1 MFMGVGLGPDSY
13 AIIEQGRIGQ
23 ILSTKPMER
32 RAIIEEAAG
41 VTKFKTKKR
50 LAEAKLES
58 SKLNLARVNDIV
70 VEVEKQLGSL
80 KRQAAKARRYFEIRQ
95 QIRGIVRQML
105 AGKTPRPEAA
115 AERTTQKLQDLT
127 TAAMQRAAAI
137 QQQASEQDRL
147 HQ

>member
-1 MFMGVGLGPDSY
+1 MIRRPPRSTLFPYTTLFRS
-13 AIIEQGRIGQ
+13 
-23 ILSTKPMER
+23 LSTKPMER

-80 KRQAAKARRYFEIRQ
+80 KWQAAKARRYSEIREQ
-95 QIRGIVRQML
+95 MRAIVRQML
-105 AGKTPRPEAA
+105 AGKARELDATAEKNARQLEELNA
-115 AERTTQKLQDLT
+115 AELQ
-127 TAAMQRAAAI
+127 
-137 QQQASEQDRL
+137 
-147 HQ
+147 